1 MIGWVEVVGVGGLRR
16 RRLVMVPILCQL
28 CVMLAESP
36 LGLHTYISSSWNQ
49 YLNSD
54 GFDDDN
60 TGSSASISGS
70 HPTVAERGEQR

>member
-1 MIGWVEVVGVGGLRR
+1 MLDGSCGRWRTAETKTGYGTNS
-16 RRLVMVPILCQL
+16 MPLCL
-28 CVMLAESP
+28 SMLAESP

-54 GFDDDN
+54 DFDDDN